1 MKRLLL
7 LVVIPVVAIVA
18 VAVFY
23 LKGGRYAETDNAYV
37 QSDMI
42 LMSTEISGVVK
53 QVMATEN
60 QAVAAGQPLFRL
72 DTVPLQVAVNK
83 AEAKLAQVR
92 TDLAALRAT
101 YREKEAEI
109 VLARTKFEFAQ
120 KTEAR
125 QSSLASKNVTS
136 ESNLDDSRQTTD
148 LAQQQIDVLE
158 QDRQRI
164 AETLGGSIDTPV
176 EQHPSYLSA
185 AAELDQAKL
194 DLARAEVRAPVAGIV
209 SKLPKQGQYMTAGDT
224 AMALVASGNVR
235 IEANF
240 TETEL
245 TYVHPGQPVSI
256 TIDTYPEKKWK
267 GMVQS
272 LSPATGAE
280 FSVIP
285 AQNATGNW
293 VKIAQR
299 VPVRITLET
308 EPDGPQLRAGL
319 SANVE
324 IDTGH
329 QRKLFGFSL

>member
-1 MKRLLL
+1 VKRLLL
-7 LVVIPVVAIVA
+7 LVVIPLIA
-18 VAVFY
+18 VLAVGIFY

-37 QSDMI
+37 QSDMV
-42 LMSTEISGVVK
+42 LVSTEISGVVK
-53 QVMATEN
+53 EVLISEN
-60 QAVAAGQPLFRL
+60 QPVVAGEPLFRL
-72 DTVPLQVAVNK
+72 DTAPLQMAVAK

-92 TDLAALRAT
+92 TDLAALRAS

-109 VLARTKFEFAQ
+109 TLAKTKFSFAQ
-120 KTEAR
+120 KSEQR
-125 QSSLASKNVTS
+125 QTSLAAKKFTS
-136 ESNLDDSRQTTD
+136 ESNLDDSRQNTD

-158 QDRQRI
+158 QDKQRI
-164 AETLGGSIDTPV
+164 AATLGGSFDTPV
-176 EQHPSYLSA
+176 EQHPTYQTA
-185 AAELDQAKL
+185 MAELDQAKL
-194 DLARAEVRAPVAGIV
+194 DLARAEVRAPVSGIV
-209 SKLPKQGQYMTAGDT
+209 SKLPKQGQYITAGDT
-224 AMALVASGNVR
+224 ALALVASGNVR

-245 TYVHPGQPVSI
+245 TYVRPGQLVSI
-256 TIDTYPEKKWK
+256 SIDTYPDTQWK
-267 GMVQS
+267 GVVDS

-299 VPVRITLET
+299 VPVRIKLEAV
-308 EPDGPQLRAGL
+308 PGGPQLRAGL